1 MFRKFSH
8 LLMMINF
15 LSQDSVVGIEAVSM
29 FAGMFP
35 MYDLNQTV
43 TISNS
48 RTFNGSRVLEDQV
61 TSVTLDQTN
70 RLQTHNTVLNRIR
83 TLVLQAQGDG
93 CSLFQVTL
101 RPSLIHFAYIGVAP
115 P

>member
-1 MFRKFSH
+1 
-8 LLMMINF
+8 MINF

-61 TSVTLDQTN
+61 TAVTLDQTN
-70 RLQTHNTVLNRIR
+70 RLQTHTTVLNRIR

-101 RPSLIHFAYIGVAP
+101 RPSLIHFADIGVAP
-115 P
+115 PCQVTGLLSR